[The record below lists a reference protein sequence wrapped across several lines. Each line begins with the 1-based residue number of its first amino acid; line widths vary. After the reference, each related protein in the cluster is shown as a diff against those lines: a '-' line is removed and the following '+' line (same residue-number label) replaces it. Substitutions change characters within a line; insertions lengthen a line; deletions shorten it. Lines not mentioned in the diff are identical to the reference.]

1 VGSSIRWEKI
11 DNFRAKD
18 LLKLF
23 AHFEQKSWSFLL
35 DSCAQTQSQGRYDII
50 VSSPCITY
58 EFARGTHKLSGD
70 WVTQETQTDLPKP
83 TQKFQDYALSSSCP
97 YENLAR
103 LQDDF
108 NALFALESLSNID
121 LPFIVGAVGAYA
133 YDGNTS
139 SDNIIDAKPS
149 QYQLPDI
156 SVGFY
161 HSSVVFDN
169 HTNTL
174 NIFSIHPHFIDDI
187 RNKVNQTLL
196 KTAETSDFRLKHAW
210 RANVSEAEYVSQFGK
225 IEDYLHAGDCYQVN
239 YAQRFSA
246 PYEGSEWSAYL
257 RLREVNKAPFSA
269 FVRLPRSTILSLS
282 PERFLLV
289 KERRVETKPIKGTRK
304 RDTNPIADAALA
316 KELLSAEKDRAE
328 NLMIVD
334 LLRNDL
340 SKYCQPHSV
349 KVPVL
354 FALESYPAVHHM
366 VSTVTGELKPTANVY
381 QLFKGAFP
389 GGSITGAPK
398 VRAMQIIQ
406 ELEADKRAIYCGSIG
421 YVGVRGDMDTNICI
435 RTLLA
440 EETIDSH
447 TQQKSQTLYCWAG
460 GGIVLDSKDS
470 DEYLESLHKV
480 AKILPILDTANT
492 GEIV

>member
-1 VGSSIRWEKI
+1 MGSSIRWEKI
-11 DNFRAKD
+11 ENFRAKD
-18 LLKLF
+18 VLQLF
-23 AHFEQKSWSFLL
+23 AHFEQENWSFLL
-35 DSCAQTQSQGRYDII
+35 DSCAQTRDQGRYDII

-58 EFARGTHKLSGD
+58 EFARGTHSLRGD
-70 WVTQETQTDLPKP
+70 WLSQDTQRGLPKI
-83 TQKFQDYALSSSCP
+83 TQKFADYTFSSSCP

-108 NALFALESLSNID
+108 NALFAVESISTID

-139 SDNIIDAKPS
+139 SDNIIDATPT
-149 QYQLPDI
+149 QYKLPDI

-161 HSSVVFDN
+161 HSSVVYDN

-174 NIFSIHPHFIDDI
+174 NIFSIYQHFIDDI
-187 RNKVNQTLL
+187 RNKINQAYL
-196 KTAETSDFRLKHAW
+196 KTRDTSNFRLKKAW
-210 RANVSEAEYVSQFGK
+210 HANVSEAEYVNQFGK
-225 IEDYLHAGDCYQVN
+225 IEDYLHTGDCYQVN

-269 FVRLPRSTILSLS
+269 FVRLPSSTILSLS

-289 KERRVETKPIKGTRK
+289 KDRLVETKPIKGTRK

-316 KELLSAEKDRAE
+316 KELLGAEKDRAE

-349 KVPVL
+349 NVPVL

-366 VSTVTGELKPTANVY
+366 VSTVTGELKTTANVY

-421 YVGVRGDMDTNICI
+421 YVGIRGDMDTNICI

-440 EETIDSH
+440 EETIDKH
-447 TQQKSQTLYCWAG
+447 NQQKTKTIYCWAG

-480 AKILPILDTANT
+480 AKILPILDTSNT
-492 GEIV
+492 GEID

>member
-1 VGSSIRWEKI
+1 MGSAIRWEKI
-11 DNFRAKD
+11 ENFQAKD
-18 LLKLF
+18 VLQLF
-23 AHFEQKSWSFLL
+23 AHFEQKNWSFLL
-35 DSCAQTQSQGRYDII
+35 DSCTQSHAQGRYDII

-58 EFARGTHKLSGD
+58 EFARGTHNLNGD
-70 WVTQETQTDLPKP
+70 WVAQDTQLALPKI
-83 TQKFQDYALSSSCP
+83 TKKFENYTLPSNCP

-108 NALFALESLSNID
+108 NALFALDSISTVG
-121 LPFIVGAVGAYA
+121 LPFIAGAVGAYS

-139 SDNIIDAKPS
+139 SDSIKDATPT

-161 HSSVVFDN
+161 HSSVVYDN

-174 NIFSIHPHFIDDI
+174 NIFSIYPQFIDDI
-187 RNKVNQTLL
+187 RRKITQTHLNFVG
-196 KTAETSDFRLKHAW
+196 ASDFRLKKAW
-210 RANVSEAEYVSQFGK
+210 HANVSESEYFIQFGK

-246 PYEGSEWSAYL
+246 PYEGSEWNAYL
-257 RLREVNKAPFSA
+257 RLRDVNKAPFSA
-269 FVRLPRSTILSLS
+269 FVRLPSSTILSLS

-289 KERRVETKPIKGTRK
+289 KDRLVETKPIKGTRK
-304 RDTNPIADAALA
+304 RDINPIADAALA
-316 KELLSAEKDRAE
+316 EELLTAEKDRAE

-340 SKYCQPHSV
+340 SKYCQAHSV

-366 VSTVTGELKPTANVY
+366 VSTVTGKLKATANVY

-421 YVGVRGDMDTNICI
+421 YVGIRGDMDTNICI

-440 EETIDSH
+440 EETIDRH
-447 TQQKSQTLYCWAG
+447 NQRKTKTLYCWAG
-460 GGIVLDSKDS
+460 GGIVLDSIDS

-480 AKILPILDTANT
+480 AKILPILDPTNT
-492 GEIV
+492 RGN